1 MTIVNNYF
9 AIMFLFTLI
18 FYIIN
23 FGCHE
28 SSCEPRTCNY
38 SCGSNIICIK
48 NGSVFIYNL
57 HIHHWIIGVIVI
69 FFYFRFLS
77 NSIFTSIVCSFSS
90 RYPYEIILL
99 MSSSN
104 IKLILWIISSLISC
118 DSANAL
124 KVSFIR

>member
-28 SSCEPRTCNY
+28 SSCEPRMCNY
-38 SCGSNIICIK
+38 SCGSNNICIK
-48 NGSVFIYNL
+48 NGSIFIYNL

-69 FFYFRFLS
+69 FFSFCFLS
-77 NSIFTSIVCSFSS
+77 NSIYKS
-90 RYPYEIILL
+90 LL
-99 MSSSN
+99 MGMASSA
-104 IKLILWIISSLISC
+104 ILDGLC
-118 DSANAL
+118 FDDRFCL
-124 KVSFIR
+124 